1 LKNLRALITL
11 YIANTISGI
20 AQGISMLAI
29 PWYFARSE
37 NMAVFGII
45 FLITN
50 CLSLIWMPYAGILV
64 DRYNRK
70 LIMLAMTLT
79 GFVIMGSTALAG
91 HVSGMH
97 MWLAAVA
104 FMYTFFHFNIHYTN
118 LYAFVQEIIE
128 ERHYARIT
136 SVMEVIH
143 QLTTMLAG
151 AVGAILL
158 EGTLDG
164 RWNVFGIHLQTTWTL
179 APWKIEEIFAL
190 DACTYLLALVF
201 FVALRYVALKERHHE
216 PGSPLTRLRNGWEYL
231 KSHRAILIYGTAS
244 FCVFVTIIV
253 IGFYINPLYVFNH
266 LHKSADVFAASE
278 MYYALGAILAG
289 AATLTVFKR
298 WSVPG
303 ATIILTMVAA
313 VLYTVQGFTTTVGL
327 FYLAVLAMGL
337 SNAGTRVLR
346 TTYLMHEIPNQVYG
360 RANGIFNMI
369 NVFMRVVFIFIFAL
383 PFFTTGDHV
392 KYTLLILA
400 VFLVAASGVMW
411 WITPQLK
418 RMPK

>member
-1 LKNLRALITL
+1 
-11 YIANTISGI
+11 
-20 AQGISMLAI
+20 
-29 PWYFARSE
+29 
-37 NMAVFGII
+37 
-45 FLITN
+45 
-50 CLSLIWMPYAGILV
+50 
-64 DRYNRK
+64 
-70 LIMLAMTLT
+70 
-79 GFVIMGSTALAG
+79 
-91 HVSGMH
+91 
-97 MWLAAVA
+97 
-104 FMYTFFHFNIHYTN
+104 
-118 LYAFVQEIIE
+118 
-128 ERHYARIT
+128 
-136 SVMEVIH
+136 
-143 QLTTMLAG
+143 
-151 AVGAILL
+151 
-158 EGTLDG
+158 
-164 RWNVFGIHLQTTWTL
+164 
-179 APWKIEEIFAL
+179 
-190 DACTYLLALVF
+190 
-201 FVALRYVALKERHHE
+201 
-216 PGSPLTRLRNGWEYL
+216 
-231 KSHRAILIYGTAS
+231 
-244 FCVFVTIIV
+244 VFVTIIV